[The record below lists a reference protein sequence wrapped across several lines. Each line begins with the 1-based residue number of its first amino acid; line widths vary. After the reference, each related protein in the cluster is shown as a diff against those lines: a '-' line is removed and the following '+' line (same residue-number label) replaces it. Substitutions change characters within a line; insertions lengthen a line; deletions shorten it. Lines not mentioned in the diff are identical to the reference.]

1 METDPTRVLLERTAA
16 DECPDLVLLV
26 SDDDTNRC
34 RFASSASRPLFGWR
48 PAELEGQAVQQRVHV
63 EDIFGMKAAFAAASD
78 GRTSTC
84 CFRFQCEHGNYR
96 WCEMTV
102 RRAAPEA
109 AGPLLVAVVRDI
121 SGRQEAES
129 MLARQAQTDP
139 LTGVANR
146 TVFLDRVRHALSRLE
161 RSSRH
166 VGLLFLDLDR
176 FKSIND
182 SLGHR
187 AGDQVLV
194 EMSQRLLALL
204 RPADTLARLGGDEFA
219 ILVEDLSDV
228 EEALALAGRITEA
241 GRPTFL
247 VDGEELSC
255 TLSVGLAVTSDPRCS
270 VEDLLQQAD
279 LAMYRAKGRG
289 RDRAELFDERL
300 RTRALRRMTTEGVL
314 RQAIAEQR
322 LRVEYQPIVDLNDGS
337 MAAVEALLRIKQ
349 GTRRMQPHE
358 FLQVADESGL
368 LRGIDSWVLTQAV
381 DQTVRWH
388 TGRTPQLR
396 IGMSLNITGR
406 HLTDPSFA
414 AQLLDMLQAK
424 RLPADAIQL
433 EVTERALLEAKP
445 SVMEALR
452 SLREAGVRIGLDD
465 FGTGYSSL
473 GYLRHFPLN
482 FLKIDRSIVGQ
493 LGTGPGPTAMARAI
507 TEFSHAVGLTVVGV
521 GVETLAQYDI
531 LRELGCDQ
539 GQGFWWAR
547 STEPAGIVAF
557 GRDRPAASS
566 LSTLARLPR
575 PAGRPRR
582 SRTAGRGR
590 RPPRETST
598 GAAET
603 GT

>member
-16 DECPDLVLLV
+16 DESPDLVLLV
-26 SDDDTNRC
+26 SDDDTHYC
-34 RFASSASRPLFGWR
+34 RFASPASRPLFGWR
-48 PAELEGQAVQQRVHV
+48 PEELEGQALQQRVHSDDV
-63 EDIFGMKAAFAAASD
+63 FSLKAAFAAASD
-78 GRTSTC
+78 GKTSTS

-102 RRAAPEA
+102 RRASPEL

-129 MLARQAQTDP
+129 MLTRQAQTDP

-146 TVFLDRVRHALSRLE
+146 TLFMDRVRHALSRLE
-161 RSSRH
+161 RSSRQ

-176 FKSIND
+176 FKAIND

-194 EMSQRLLALL
+194 EMSERLLALL

-228 EEALALAGRITEA
+228 DEALALASRITDA
-241 GRPTFL
+241 GRPPFA
-247 VDGEELSC
+247 VDGDELSC
-255 TLSVGLAVTSDPRCS
+255 TLSVGVAVTSDPQCA
-270 VEDLLQQAD
+270 VEELLQQAD

-300 RTRALRRMTTEGVL
+300 RTRALRRMTTEGML
-314 RQAIAEQR
+314 RQAMAEQR
-322 LRVEYQPIVDLNDGS
+322 LRVEYQPIVDLADGS
-337 MAAVEALLRIKQ
+337 LTAVEALLRIKQ
-349 GTRRMQPHE
+349 GNRRLQPQE
-358 FLQVADESGL
+358 FLQVADETGL
-368 LRGIDSWVLTQAV
+368 LRGIDAWVLTHAV
-381 DQTVRWH
+381 DQAVRWH
-388 TGRTPQLR
+388 AGTTPQLG
-396 IGMSLNITGR
+396 IGMSLNITAR
-406 HLTDPSFA
+406 HLTDASFA
-414 AQLLDMLQAK
+414 AQLLDMLEAK
-424 RLPADAIQL
+424 RLPADAIAL

-445 SVMEALR
+445 SVTEALR

-482 FLKIDRSIVGQ
+482 FLKIDRSIVAQ
-493 LGTGPGPTAMARAI
+493 LGTPGGTAMARAI
-507 TEFSHAVGLTVVGV
+507 TDFSHAVGLTVIAV
-521 GVETLAQYDI
+521 GVETLAQSDI

-547 STEPAGIVAF
+547 STEPAGVVAF
-557 GRDRPAASS
+557 GRDRPPASS
-566 LSTLARLPR
+566 LSSTLARLPR
-575 PAGRPRR
+575 ASARPRR
-582 SRTAGRGR
+582 ARTTGRGR

-598 GAAET
+598 GTAGT